1 MDVLPPFLPLLFP
14 LHAAGPLPFLL
25 PLLHHATAEERRVGS
40 RVAPRAT
47 ALLYVEQPPSPP
59 PVPPATASSRYSL
72 LFFLF
77 SSPLPRASNEPTFRE
92 TPNSSQPLVTE
103 RGRIPILDRVSL
115 SILALP
121 PNLLHLLI
129 DFTINKL
136 EASLPLRRRVAI
148 SIKRKS

>member
-59 PVPPATASSRYSL
+59 PVSPATASSRYSL

-92 TPNSSQPLVTE
+92 TPNSSHPTRNGTGTYSHSRSRLPFHPRASTE
-103 RGRIPILDRVSL
+103 PITSFNRFYD
-115 SILALP
+115 
-121 PNLLHLLI
+121 
-129 DFTINKL
+129 K
-136 EASLPLRRRVAI
+136 
-148 SIKRKS
+148 